1 MGGQQPD
8 ADRPKRRLRIGPG
21 IVALFFGGIFAIA
34 VFFSGALSR
43 ESHDPPSLCDML
55 RSGWTTDEIVDSD
68 QWRDWPDSM
77 SRTERGMTVL
87 HEAGRECPKLV
98 GL

>member
-1 MGGQQPD
+1 MTGAPSSPQ
-8 ADRPKRRLRIGPG
+8 RPKRQVNITWW
-21 IVALFFGGIFAIA
+21 ALGLLAA
-34 VFFSGALSR
+34 VFLVVIITSEKPDSK
-43 ESHDPPSLCDML
+43 PPSLCDML

-68 QWRDWPDSM
+68 QWRDWPASM

-87 HEAGRECPKLV
+87 REGERECPKLV